1 MARHLVGSREA
12 GDGLIRVLLVGERHE
27 RAPCHTTLASA
38 PPPPRVRYSSR
49 CGAVPRRAHIQGSH
63 IVVSINSGLESNKEE
78 NERAPCHT
86 TLASAPQPTHVRC
99 SSRVAG
105 LFSNCAPSVNY
116 QKRCARVPYTGDAT
130 NAHPAT
136 PPTHAPTHRRASHIL
151 PLLPFYSRA

>member
-1 MARHLVGSREA
+1 MWDPARPLMALSASFLLANVTNYLSIYLSIVYIYINNIYIHIYIYMARHLVGSREA
-12 GDGLIRVLLVGERHE
+12 GDGLIRVLLVGERH
-27 RAPCHTTLASA
+27 
-38 PPPPRVRYSSR
+38 
-49 CGAVPRRAHIQGSH
+49 
-63 IVVSINSGLESNKEE
+63 
-78 NERAPCHT
+78 ERAPCHT